1 VTDADLNAVALGGT
15 YQLVILGEPTAT
27 LPVSYSFGLYVSH
40 VAAPIRIT
48 PSTVQPAPDLIVAE
62 VTVSAAGQVESGSTV
77 TVAWKDTNIGALP
90 TTGSWTDRVVV
101 TNPGG
106 EILVTSSLPYDA
118 AVSGALASGASK
130 RLPVLA
136 PLSITSSR
144 RKSWEN
150 LPASST

>member
-1 VTDADLNAVALGGT
+1 
-15 YQLVILGEPTAT
+15 LGEPAAT

-48 PSTVQPAPDLIVAE
+48 PSTAQPAPDLIVAE
-62 VTVSAAGQVESGSTV
+62 VSVSAAGQVESGGTV

-101 TNPGG
+101 TNSGG
-106 EILVTSSLPYDA
+106 EILVTLSLPYDA

-130 RLPVLA
+130 QRQL
-136 PLSITSSR
+136 T
-144 RKSWEN
+144 
-150 LPASST
+150 